1 MKVLHIALSDRG
13 GAGAGMLTQHQA
25 LLAQGIDSK
34 VLVANKRTDLD
45 TVYQA
50 VPNQYIWGRGKV
62 AQFLQKVARRMG
74 LCLNRY
80 DHYRRKLYKIRLH
93 YWAEFSLPIT
103 PYDLSSHPLVQEA
116 DIINLHFVADYLDYE
131 SFFQKVHKPIVWT
144 MRDENPGLGGFHYS
158 VTKSE
163 LYPYYSELEDE
174 FSIIKLKALTT
185 CKRLH
190 IVALSHQMQK
200 FCAQSLCFASRPITI
215 IPNAINADNF
225 RPYFRHEARKHLGIG
240 ENDLAIAFVSC
251 AIEDER
257 KGFLELALAVQELE
271 AQSSRPINVLC
282 VGANEYTGPVPSN
295 CRFFGHFDT
304 PEDLS
309 AVYSAADVFAS
320 PSYQESFGKT
330 VVEALCCGTP
340 VVSTPVGI
348 APEIINE
355 RNGALCRIG
364 DVDDLARALREVFS
378 RTYDKESIR
387 REARAHFRPQ
397 SVAQQYIKLYEA
409 VIADSH
415 SHRAT

>member
-13 GAGAGMLTQHQA
+13 GAGAGMLTQHLA

-34 VLVANKRTDLD
+34 VLVASKRTDLD
-45 TVYQA
+45 TIFQVE
-50 VPNQYIWGRGKV
+50 PNQYVWGKGKV

-80 DHYRRKLYKIRLH
+80 DHYKRRVYKIRRRH
-93 YWAEFSLPIT
+93 WTEFALPIT
-103 PYDLSSHPLVQEA
+103 SYDLSTHPLVQEA
-116 DIINLHFVADYLDYE
+116 DIINLHFVADFLDYE
-131 SFFQKVHKPIVWT
+131 SFFRKVNKPIVWT

-158 VTKSE
+158 STKSE
-163 LYPYYSELEDE
+163 LYSYFADLEDE
-174 FSIIKLKALTT
+174 FADIKLKALAK
-185 CKRLH
+185 CEHLH
-190 IVALSHQMQK
+190 IVALSHQMRN
-200 FCAQSLCFASRPITI
+200 FCAQSQCFAGRPITI

-225 RPYFRHEARKHLGIG
+225 RPYRRHEARQHLGIG

-257 KGFLELALAVQELE
+257 KGFRELALAVQQLE
-271 AQSSRPINVLC
+271 AQTSRPINVLC
-282 VGANEYTGPVPSN
+282 VGANEYNGPVPSN
-295 CRFFGHFDT
+295 CRFFGHLNT
-304 PEDLS
+304 PNDLS
-309 AVYSAADVFAS
+309 GVYSAADVFAS

-364 DVDDLARALREVFS
+364 DVDDLARALHDVFN

-387 REARAHFRPQ
+387 REAREHFLPQ
-397 SVAQQYIKLYEA
+397 SVAKQYIKLYEDVLA
-409 VIADSH
+409 SATSH
-415 SHRAT
+415 